1 MGEMNS
7 FSLLEFYDELLA
19 EESILYEKGRDSEY
33 FYDYVTSLQ
42 THEAQKKTTATIS
55 PLEDQLSS
63 QLVFKLEQKIRILT
77 IQCDEEKE
85 IRVDLEIENIK
96 LKKEI
101 GMLRS
106 TLESINNNVYDE
118 EFADDLDLADIT
130 GADETLQDLDHSQLE
145 LDSIPILS
153 DETMNRSRLLSVTMT
168 PAPIKN
174 ETPAT
179 RKVQFSTETFIKKV
193 HPPSKLGK
201 CSTDTYTKK
210 TRPRPGLPL
219 PVVKIVEPSTPQSKQ
234 ARRRSRSV
242 DFFVGEKT
250 VITPQRCQI
259 CLKAARERRY
269 SYNYILSF
277 FRTNL
282 VILVQFC
289 LPHEMHLISIQAGG
303 FAHTP
308 VVSSPGHRQHLGNYD
323 HLYNRHS
330 QKNNELQDFGSK
342 IKGRWQPVCFNAA
355 TENSEAAITSTE
367 VDFRGEEVLP
377 HILCVKITCY
387 EIEI

>member
-19 EESILYEKGRDSEY
+19 EESILFEKGKDSEY

-42 THEAQKKTTATIS
+42 THESQKKTTATIS
-55 PLEDQLSS
+55 PLEDQPSS

-101 GMLRS
+101 GILRS
-106 TLESINNNVYDE
+106 TLESINNNVYDA
-118 EFADDLDLADIT
+118 EFAEDLDLTDIT
-130 GADETLQDLDHSQLE
+130 GADETLQDLGVLH

-153 DETMNRSRLLSVTMT
+153 DNTMNRS
-168 PAPIKN
+168 P

-179 RKVQFSTETFIKKV
+179 RKVQF
-193 HPPSKLGK
+193 
-201 CSTDTYTKK
+201 STDTYTKK
-210 TRPRPGLPL
+210 TRPRPGLP
-219 PVVKIVEPSTPQSKQ
+219 VVKIEEPSTPPSKQ

-269 SYNYILSF
+269 
-277 FRTNL
+277 
-282 VILVQFC
+282 
-289 LPHEMHLISIQAGG
+289 
-303 FAHTP
+303 
-308 VVSSPGHRQHLGNYD
+308 VV
-323 HLYNRHS
+323 
-330 QKNNELQDFGSK
+330 
-342 IKGRWQPVCFNAA
+342 
-355 TENSEAAITSTE
+355 
-367 VDFRGEEVLP
+367 
-377 HILCVKITCY
+377 
-387 EIEI
+387 